1 MGPVDGIAPQPGS
14 AADAERPFA
23 ATDSGARAAPRQ
35 RRLYRLTNDGMLG
48 GVCAGVA
55 AYFGADVVWVRLAY
69 VLIAIFTSGLWI
81 LVWLVQLFIT
91 PKAITPEDIAAAH
104 GDPLSAREVV
114 ERAKKGGRAA
124 AESIR
129 DVANNLN
136 DALHR
141 G

>member
-1 MGPVDGIAPQPGS
+1 
-14 AADAERPFA
+14 
-23 ATDSGARAAPRQ
+23 
-35 RRLYRLTNDGMLG
+35 
-48 GVCAGVA
+48 
-55 AYFGADVVWVRLAY
+55 
-69 VLIAIFTSGLWI
+69 
-81 LVWLVQLFIT
+81 
-91 PKAITPEDIAAAH
+91 
-104 GDPLSAREVV
+104 VV